1 MVGTGKEMRNL
12 DTNTLSLLLKATE
25 ELIQEKGCQQTTM
38 QDIMQ
43 RTGLSKGGIYHYV
56 KSKDE
61 LFGMILENSMDAM
74 DQKFWEAVEQETN
87 RQVQG
92 PLLTIVN
99 TLMNRDIHNQIF
111 IYLLSQ
117 QHQPKIASMLEQLDI
132 RAKALAKEWIQV
144 GQEHGAIPAHLD
156 AEWISNF
163 FLTLSYGLRVQQMIN
178 QGSTVPTLQDFLT
191 VMVRTL
197 SEGDVK

>member
-74 DQKFWEAVEQETN
+74 DQKFREAVEQETN

-117 QHQPKIASMLEQLDI
+117 QHQPKMSSMLEQLDI